1 MFINENYLKLQHKLK
16 SDRQVVKVGDDSSGL
31 LLKDNRVFVE
41 QQPSEEQEVAT
52 KKYVDDNTSSSSS
65 TQYWHQ
71 MISGYRI
78 NNTSTTVYYTFYRFW
93 FENWSNSDSDP
104 TSVADSDIYSSF
116 FIAPRAGSITNIRLQ
131 GWANDTGATDPVK
144 FYIYKAAQSSNEDST
159 TASSCVTTSAITPP
173 GVSKTF
179 THSEDF
185 SSGNTF
191 SEGDNLYIWLK
202 KDSNSGNQDLY
213 YNICI
218 SGEYS

>member
-1 MFINENYLKLQHKLK
+1 VFINENYLKLQHKLK

-41 QQPSEEQEVAT
+41 EQPSEEQEVAT
-52 KKYVDDNTSSSSS
+52 KKYVDDNAGGVK
-65 TQYWHQ
+65 YWHQ
-71 MISGYRI
+71 MVSGYRV
-78 NNTSTTVYYTFYRFW
+78 NNTSTSLYYTFYRFW
-93 FENWSNSDSDP
+93 FENWSNSDSSP
-104 TSVADSDIYSSF
+104 TSLADSDIYSSF

-159 TASSCVTTSAITPP
+159 TASSLVTTSAITPP
-173 GVSKTF
+173 AASKTF

-185 SSGNTF
+185 SSDNTF
-191 SEGDNLYIWLK
+191 SEGDNLHIWLK

>member
-65 TQYWHQ
+65 AQYWHQ
-71 MISGYRI
+71 IVSGYRI
-78 NNTSTTVYYTFYRFW
+78 NNTSTTLYYTFYRFW
-93 FENWSNSDSDP
+93 FENWSNSDSSP
-104 TSVADSDIYSSF
+104 TSVSDTDIYSSF

-173 GVSKTF
+173 AASKTF

-185 SSGNTF
+185 SSDNTF